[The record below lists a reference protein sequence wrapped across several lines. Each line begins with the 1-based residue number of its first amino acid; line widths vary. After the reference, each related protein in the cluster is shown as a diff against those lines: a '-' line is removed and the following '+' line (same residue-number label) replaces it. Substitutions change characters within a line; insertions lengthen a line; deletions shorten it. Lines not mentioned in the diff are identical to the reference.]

1 MIAAQVYEIIRGE
14 FGADYLV
21 LADGPCDV
29 RCVEGHG
36 MDYVAN
42 SNDAFGQGCA
52 RFSPLQ

>member
-1 MIAAQVYEIIRGE
+1 MQIYEIIRGE

-42 SNDAFGQGCA
+42 SSDAFGQRCA
-52 RFSPLQ
+52 HFTPPP